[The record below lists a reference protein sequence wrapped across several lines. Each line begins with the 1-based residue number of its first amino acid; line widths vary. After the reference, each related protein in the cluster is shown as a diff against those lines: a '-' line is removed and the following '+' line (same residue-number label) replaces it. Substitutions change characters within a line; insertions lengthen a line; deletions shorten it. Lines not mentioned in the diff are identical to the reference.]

1 MDYNEIIKE
10 AQDIINELNVS
21 TAQKAP
27 DGRYLQYV
35 KVFNNG
41 GDKEGAWKKYEKSNA
56 LAKKWVKG
64 HNERLLKEISNHIDA
79 DGNIKE
85 SLEILREAQDIMS
98 NLFEVEYYGANDVE
112 QEQNNKIKRQGKD
125 KNGNKVD
132 LVSVQDEL
140 FPYEGNAKEQYN
152 KKIIAKINDMIEG
165 KATLEDLI
173 QLVRNKKT
181 PVKESVVYESLKDII
196 DKKFS
201 IAKMKLQGTE
211 QGFQG
216 IPNGPSRERDAAI
229 IDYLDNIK
237 NFNHIADL
245 GNKMIEA
252 QRKVKEQRKQEGKP
266 PIDSRTKGERG
277 QDRANIISAE
287 YAGDIKRYLADKK
300 KKEGTNQ
307 GYNSSVNK
315 SIRRHQ
321 NKVQEGF
328 EGAIELLEAILPI
341 IEGRQEGESIGD
353 FKRRLAGD
361 AAEKAHNNFEKYTKR
376 YMYSDKHDR
385 KHKLKQPSKTTLRNL
400 IKATGNLKAF
410 DKYGSIEMGM
420 EPMSTKEFKS
430 KKWETIKDKMADIRD
445 EDKSSN

>member
-1 MDYNEIIKE
+1 
-10 AQDIINELNVS
+10 
-21 TAQKAP
+21 
-27 DGRYLQYV
+27 
-35 KVFNNG
+35 
-41 GDKEGAWKKYEKSNA
+41 
-56 LAKKWVKG
+56 
-64 HNERLLKEISNHIDA
+64 
-79 DGNIKE
+79 
-85 SLEILREAQDIMS
+85 MS

-112 QEQNNKIKRQGKD
+112 EEQNNKIKRQGKD
-125 KNGNKVD
+125 KHGNKVD

-201 IAKMKLQGTE
+201 IAKMKLQGTK

-229 IDYLDNIK
+229 MDYSDNIK

-287 YAGDIKRYLADKK
+287 YAGDIKRYIADKK
-300 KKEGTNQ
+300 KKEGTNR
-307 GYNSSVNK
+307 GYNSPVNK

-328 EGAIELLEAILPI
+328 EGAIELLEAIISETSDERAHAASVESHNRFNRAKVTHDSLEKMIKSNKKTNFFNPEE
-341 IEGRQEGESIGD
+341 IEELKGEL
-353 FKRRLAGD
+353 KQKKKEL
-361 AAEKAHNNFEKYTKR
+361 EKASRISVRDNRNQFNRDKR
-376 YMYSDKHDR
+376 LGR
-385 KHKLKQPSKTTLRNL
+385 V
-400 IKATGNLKAF
+400 
-410 DKYGSIEMGM
+410 
-420 EPMSTKEFKS
+420 
-430 KKWETIKDKMADIRD
+430 
-445 EDKSSN
+445 